1 MFRKILYLSVSQ
13 PKTIS
18 LNKNTK
24 VVDIYDIYSFD
35 ICLLF
40 VAINSEGREIFLRDI
55 WPTRE
60 EIQAVERT
68 FVIPSMFKEVY
79 EKIEV
84 EPAFNVI
91 AA

>member
-1 MFRKILYLSVSQ
+1 MLFLYLLD
-13 PKTIS
+13 S
-18 LNKNTK
+18 LLSTF
-24 VVDIYDIYSFD
+24 SS
-35 ICLLF
+35 
-40 VAINSEGREIFLRDI
+40 VAINAEGKEIFLRDI

-84 EPAFNVI
+84 V
-91 AA
+91 

>member
-1 MFRKILYLSVSQ
+1 MIFFSA
-13 PKTIS
+13 
-18 LNKNTK
+18 
-24 VVDIYDIYSFD
+24 
-35 ICLLF
+35 
-40 VAINSEGREIFLRDI
+40 AINSEGKEIFLRDI

-84 EPAFNVI
+84 QLEFRHFYWFDQTESERLSVLSVCRK
-91 AA
+91 